1 MRLIHLCPSSL
12 SAHCSV
18 HDNLVESE
26 KMHISDA
33 ADAAEAL
40 PEFITFGRDFG
51 HISILWIFGL
61 ILALFPM

>member
-12 SAHCSV
+12 SVHCFV

-40 PEFITFGRDFG
+40 PLESRAGRQ
-51 HISILWIFGL
+51 GL
-61 ILALFPM
+61 HFLLAHQ